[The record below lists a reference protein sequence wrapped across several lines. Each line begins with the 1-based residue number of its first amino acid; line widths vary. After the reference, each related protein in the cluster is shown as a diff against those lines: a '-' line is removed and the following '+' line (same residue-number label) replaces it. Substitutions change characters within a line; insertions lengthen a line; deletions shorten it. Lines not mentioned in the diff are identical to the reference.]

1 MFIGISLFLPDLKSC
16 TVSLVEFVHVGHQIL
31 PSGQMFLCGALNKFP
46 IKILPL
52 DLLAANEMLRMMYNN
67 DTYSRVKRGQIL
79 DGWDLLKPLC
89 FWAS

>member
-1 MFIGISLFLPDLKSC
+1 MFIGISLFLPNLKSC
-16 TVSLVEFVHVGHQIL
+16 AVSLVEFVHVGHQIL
-31 PSGQMFLCGALNKFP
+31 PSGLMFLCGAFL

-79 DGWDLLKPLC
+79 DGWDLLNPLF